1 MSATVPSPTWLLIA
15 AVLAG
20 VTACSGGPGEASPP
34 DSVASVTVDPTH
46 AQIEAGVTVQLRATA
61 RSESGAELS
70 FRTVTW
76 QSQDTSIATVTPS
89 GLVLAAG
96 PGSATITAT
105 SEGVHG
111 SAVIAVLG
119 PVASVTILPGSTT
132 ILQGEYASWQ
142 AEVRDTGANLLQR
155 TIVTW
160 SSSDAA
166 VATVDGRGNILGTGA
181 GTAEIAATAG
191 GVAGAEVVTVRPP
204 PDLNGSWSMVEQAD
218 PAIDPGPRCGTSGP
232 VTLTQHAT
240 ELTAVGTYHSSGGC
254 QALGFRSFDLTGN
267 RQVTAIIA
275 GPNVALQSS
284 STLVHCDYQGT
295 IQGDPATRIDGT
307 MHCSVFIDDL
317 DSEQVIGTF
326 TMTR

>member
-1 MSATVPSPTWLLIA
+1 MSTTFSAPSQLLIA

-20 VTACSGGPGEASPP
+20 VSACSEGSGSITTPVQ
-34 DSVASVTVDPTH
+34 VASVTVDPAH
-46 AQIEAGVTVQLRATA
+46 GRIEAGETVQLRATA

-119 PVASVTILPGSTT
+119 PVASVTIVPGSTT

-142 AEVRDTGANLLQR
+142 AEVRDTGANLLPR
-155 TIVTW
+155 TVVTW

-166 VATVDGRGNILGTGA
+166 VATVDGRGNILGAGA

-191 GVAGAEVVTVRPP
+191 GIAGAEIVTVRPP
-204 PDLNGSWSMVEQAD
+204 PDLNGGWSMVEQAD
-218 PAIDPGPRCGTSGP
+218 PATDPGPRCGTSGP

-295 IQGDPATRIDGT
+295 IQGDPATRIDGN
-307 MHCSVFIDDL
+307 MQCSVFTDAL
-317 DSEQVIGTF
+317 DAERVIGTF

>member
-1 MSATVPSPTWLLIA
+1 MSTTFSAPSQLLIA

-20 VTACSGGPGEASPP
+20 VSACSEGSGSITTPVQ
-34 DSVASVTVDPTH
+34 VASVTVDPAH
-46 AQIEAGVTVQLRATA
+46 AQIEAGVAVQLGATA
-61 RSESGAELS
+61 RSESGAGLA
-70 FRTVTW
+70 RTMTW
-76 QSQDTSIATVTPS
+76 ESLDTSIAAVTPS

-119 PVASVTILPGSTT
+119 PVASVTVLPGSTT

-295 IQGDPATRIDGT
+295 IQGDPATRIDGN
-307 MHCSVFIDDL
+307 MQCSVFTDAL
-317 DSEQVIGTF
+317 DAERVIGTF